1 MSVEERQRPG
11 WNSIPPKA
19 DFTATL
25 FLFAW
30 ALLPVGFMCMMLI
43 FHRFESFRLPLL
55 AVSEALLLLTF
66 ASGYAQRKG
75 SKFDSKMQ
83 LSGVL
88 LGVSVIVLV
97 VLYLGELSQ
106 WWWIGYSFCIGS
118 VPYLFISLNGLAAC
132 DHEVYQRP
140 WDAKEL
146 VQVKHCMTGWDIVS
160 ARWKSGIMASKTI
173 GERTAIMYGSK
184 DEQQLFLNIELLA
197 TKNEAFSEDDWGV
210 QWADFPTFSHSEDAE
225 E

>member
-1 MSVEERQRPG
+1 MGVDEHQRMG
-11 WNSIPPKA
+11 WNSVPPKG

-30 ALLPVGFMCMMLI
+30 ALLPVGFMGMMLL
-43 FHRFESFRLPLL
+43 FHKFESFRLPLL

-66 ASGYAQRKG
+66 ASGFSQRKG
-75 SKFDSKMQ
+75 SKYDSRVQ
-83 LSGVL
+83 LAGEL
-88 LGVSVIVLV
+88 LGVSVMILA

-106 WWWIGYSFCIGS
+106 WWWLGYAFCIGS
-118 VPYLFISLNGLAAC
+118 VPYLFIALNGLAAC

-140 WDAKEL
+140 WEAKDL
-146 VQVKHCMTGWDIVS
+146 VPVERCLSGWTVMS

-173 GERTAIMYGSK
+173 GMRTVVMFGSR
-184 DEQQLFLNIELLA
+184 DEDLLLLNIELLA
-197 TKNEAFSEDDWGV
+197 PKSEELAEADWGV
-210 QWADFPTFSHSEDAE
+210 QWDGFSATSSGKDAE